1 MSHIFWP
8 QLFRRK
14 SVMATLRDL
23 ISTDHARGLR
33 GLSLILDAPVTD
45 PLHLERTQRIQA
57 QVVAGM
63 HLREL
68 LISTGHL
75 DMQCPDHVEQ
85 ASRLDL
91 MMMVDIAYEKDILQ
105 LREAQILRT
114 INFMANEAKHRV
126 HFETWVP
133 RLVPRLDRGARRRAH
148 SG

>member
-8 QLFRRK
+8 QLYRRK

-23 ISTDHARGLR
+23 ISPGHARGLR
-33 GLSLILDAPVTD
+33 ALSVILDAPVTD

-75 DMQCPDHVEQ
+75 DMQCPDHAEQ

-91 MMMVDIAYEKDILQ
+91 RMMVNIAYEKDILQ
-105 LREAQILRT
+105 LREAEILRT

-126 HFETWVP
+126 HFETG
-133 RLVPRLDRGARRRAH
+133 VPRLDRGARRRAH
-148 SG
+148 SR

>member
-1 MSHIFWP
+1 
-8 QLFRRK
+8 
-14 SVMATLRDL
+14 MAILRDL
-23 ISTDHARGLR
+23 ISPAHARGLCAV
-33 GLSLILDAPVTD
+33 SQILDAEVTD

-126 HFETWVP
+126 HFETG
-133 RLVPRLDRGARRRAH
+133 VPRLDRGARRRAH
-148 SG
+148 SR

>member
-1 MSHIFWP
+1 
-8 QLFRRK
+8 
-14 SVMATLRDL
+14 
-23 ISTDHARGLR
+23 
-33 GLSLILDAPVTD
+33 
-45 PLHLERTQRIQA
+45 
-57 QVVAGM
+57 M

-126 HFETWVP
+126 HFETGVP
-133 RLVPRLDRGARRRAH
+133 RFDRGARRRTH
-148 SG
+148 SR

>member
-1 MSHIFWP
+1 
-8 QLFRRK
+8 
-14 SVMATLRDL
+14 MATLREL
-23 ISTDHARGLR
+23 ISPAHARGLR
-33 GLSLILDAPVTD
+33 ALSLILDAPVTD

-75 DMQCPDHVEQ
+75 DMHCPDHVEQ

-91 MMMVDIAYEKDILQ
+91 MMMVEIAYQKDILQ
-105 LREAQILRT
+105 LREAQILRR

-126 HFETWVP
+126 QFATGAP
-133 RLVPRLDRGARRRAH
+133 RFDHGARRRAH
-148 SG
+148 SV

>member
-23 ISTDHARGLR
+23 ISPGHARGLSA
-33 GLSLILDAPVTD
+33 LSLILDAPVTD

-91 MMMVDIAYEKDILQ
+91 MMMVEIAYQKDILE
-105 LREAQILRT
+105 LREAQILRR

-126 HFETWVP
+126 HFETG
-133 RLVPRLDRGARRRAH
+133 VPRLDRGARRRAH
-148 SG
+148 SR

>member
-1 MSHIFWP
+1 
-8 QLFRRK
+8 
-14 SVMATLRDL
+14 MATLREL
-23 ISTDHARGLR
+23 ISPAHARGLR
-33 GLSLILDAPVTD
+33 ALSLILDAQVTD

-91 MMMVDIAYEKDILQ
+91 MMMVDIAYEQDIIQ
-105 LREAQILRT
+105 RREAEILRA

-126 HFETWVP
+126 HFETG
-133 RLVPRLDRGARRRAH
+133 VPRLDRGARRRAH
-148 SG
+148 SR

>member
-14 SVMATLRDL
+14 SVMATLREL
-23 ISTDHARGLR
+23 ISPAHARGLR
-33 GLSLILDAPVTD
+33 ALSLILDAPCND

-75 DMQCPDHVEQ
+75 DMQCPDDVEQ

-91 MMMVDIAYEKDILQ
+91 MMMVDIAYENELLQ
-105 LREAQILRT
+105 LREAQIFRT

-126 HFETWVP
+126 HFETG
-133 RLVPRLDRGARRRAH
+133 VPRLDRGARRRAH
-148 SG
+148 SR

>member
-23 ISTDHARGLR
+23 ISPAHARGLR
-33 GLSLILDAPVTD
+33 ALSLILDAPVTD

-75 DMQCPDHVEQ
+75 DMQCPDDVEQ

-126 HFETWVP
+126 HFETGVP
-133 RLVPRLDRGARRRAH
+133 RRDRGASRRAH
-148 SG
+148 SR

>member
-8 QLFRRK
+8 QLYRRK

-23 ISTDHARGLR
+23 ISPDHARGLR
-33 GLSLILDAPVTD
+33 ALSLILDAPVTD

-105 LREAQILRT
+105 LREAEILRT

-126 HFETWVP
+126 HFETG
-133 RLVPRLDRGARRRAH
+133 VPRLDRGARRRGH
-148 SG
+148 SR

>member
-1 MSHIFWP
+1 
-8 QLFRRK
+8 
-14 SVMATLRDL
+14 MATLRDL
-23 ISTDHARGLR
+23 ISPAHARGLR
-33 GLSLILDAPVTD
+33 ALSLILDAPVTD

-91 MMMVDIAYEKDILQ
+91 RMMVNIAYEKDILQ
-105 LREAQILRT
+105 LREFQILRT
-114 INFMANEAKHRV
+114 INSMANEAKHRV
-126 HFETWVP
+126 HFETG
-133 RLVPRLDRGARRRAH
+133 VPRLDRGARRRAH
-148 SG
+148 SR

>member
-8 QLFRRK
+8 QYFRRK
-14 SVMATLRDL
+14 SVMATLREL
-23 ISTDHARGLR
+23 ISPAHARGLR
-33 GLSLILDAPVTD
+33 ALSLVLDAPVTD

-91 MMMVDIAYEKDILQ
+91 MMMVDIAYEKDVLQ
-105 LREAQILRT
+105 LREAQILRR

-126 HFETWVP
+126 HFETG
-133 RLVPRLDRGARRRAH
+133 VPRLDRGARRRAH
-148 SG
+148 SR

>member
-1 MSHIFWP
+1 MTHIFWP

-14 SVMATLRDL
+14 SVMATLREL
-23 ISTDHARGLR
+23 ISPAHARGLR
-33 GLSLILDAPVTD
+33 ALSLILDAPVTD

-75 DMQCPDHVEQ
+75 DMHCPDHVEQ

-91 MMMVDIAYEKDILQ
+91 MMMVEIAYQKDILQ
-105 LREAQILRT
+105 LREAQILRR

-126 HFETWVP
+126 HFETG
-133 RLVPRLDRGARRRAH
+133 VPRLDRGARRRAH
-148 SG
+148 SR

>member
-23 ISTDHARGLR
+23 ISPGHARGLR
-33 GLSLILDAPVTD
+33 ALSVILDAPVTD

-75 DMQCPDHVEQ
+75 DMQCPDHFQQ

-105 LREAQILRT
+105 LREAEILRT

-126 HFETWVP
+126 HFETG
-133 RLVPRLDRGARRRAH
+133 VPRLDRGARRRAH
-148 SG
+148 SR

>member
-14 SVMATLRDL
+14 SVMATLREL
-23 ISTDHARGLR
+23 ISPAHARGLR
-33 GLSLILDAPVTD
+33 ALSLILDAPVTD

-68 LISTGHL
+68 LISAGHL
-75 DMQCPDHVEQ
+75 DMQCPDDVEQ

-105 LREAQILRT
+105 LREAEILRT

-126 HFETWVP
+126 HFETG
-133 RLVPRLDRGARRRAH
+133 VPRLDRGARRRAH
-148 SG
+148 SR

>member
-23 ISTDHARGLR
+23 ISPAHARGLR
-33 GLSLILDAPVTD
+33 ALSLILDAPVTD

-91 MMMVDIAYEKDILQ
+91 MMMVDIAYEQEVIQ
-105 LREAQILRT
+105 LREAEILRA

-126 HFETWVP
+126 HFETG
-133 RLVPRLDRGARRRAH
+133 VPRLDRGARRRAH
-148 SG
+148 SR

>member
-14 SVMATLRDL
+14 SVMATLREL
-23 ISTDHARGLR
+23 ISPAHARGLR
-33 GLSLILDAPVTD
+33 ALSLILDAPVTD

-75 DMQCPDHVEQ
+75 DMQDPEHVEQ

-91 MMMVDIAYEKDILQ
+91 MMMVDIAYEQDIIQ
-105 LREAQILRT
+105 RREAEILRA

-126 HFETWVP
+126 HFEPGVP
-133 RLVPRLDRGARRRAH
+133 RPDRGARRRAH
-148 SG
+148 SR